1 MSKRPAPKDT
11 LSDALTRLE
20 LELAALNEVTQRGA
34 SQKARRSAEKGL
46 AALISRA
53 EDLRKQL
60 DPTSY
65 PELVLDPTKPSVVA
79 RLIALVL
86 LAQPRTPLIETTPS
100 YGSGIYALYYRGP
113 FPCYSRIRGSETPI
127 YVGKADPQD
136 PNAESPRD
144 QGDRLSRRVQDHIR
158 TLRAAERG
166 GTLSLA
172 DFQQR
177 SLVIQTG
184 WQSAAEEFLIGLFR
198 PVWNRETGI
207 CYGFGKHGDAPQ
219 TRANQRSPW
228 DTLHPGR
235 AWAHRDPDMPDA
247 RPKQQILEDIE
258 SHLDTTTI
266 YHDLDDVVRVF
277 MRDLRQLQ
285 D

>member
-1 MSKRPAPKDT
+1 VPEKPASKDT
-11 LSDALTRLE
+11 LSHVLARLE
-20 LELAALNEVTQRGA
+20 LELAKLNEVTQRGA
-34 SQKARRSAEKGL
+34 SQRARRSAEKGL

-53 EDLRKQL
+53 EGLRRQL
-60 DPTSY
+60 DPTAY

-86 LAQPRTPLIETTPS
+86 LAQPRIPLRDS
-100 YGSGIYALYYRGP
+100 VSAYGSGIYALYYNGP
-113 FPCYSRIRGSETPI
+113 FASYSPIRASETPI
-127 YVGKADPQD
+127 YIGKADPED
-136 PNAESPRD
+136 PNAGTPRA
-144 QGDRLSRRVQDHIR
+144 QGDRLSRRLKDHVR
-158 TLRAAERG
+158 TIRAAERG

-172 DFQQR
+172 DFEQR

-184 WQSAAEEFLIGLFR
+184 WQSAAEEYLIGLFR

-207 CYGFGKHGDAPQ
+207 CYGFGKHGDAPK

-247 RPKQQILEDIE
+247 RPIQTIVDDIE
-258 SHLDTTTI
+258 RHYGNTPI
-266 YHDLDDVVRVF
+266 YPDLDEIVRVF
-277 MRDLRQLQ
+277 MQTLRQLQ
-285 D
+285 G

>member
-1 MSKRPAPKDT
+1 MAPRDT
-11 LSDALTRLE
+11 LADVLTRLE
-20 LELAALNEVTQRGA
+20 LDLTALNEAAERSGSRKT
-34 SQKARRSAEKGL
+34 RRSAEKGL

-53 EDLRKQL
+53 EDLRRQL

-86 LAQPRTPLIETTPS
+86 LAQPRTPIAQTAPS
-100 YGSGIYALYYRGP
+100 YGSGIYAIYYRGP
-113 FPCYSRIRGSETPI
+113 FQDYWRIRGSETPI

-144 QGDRLSRRVQDHIR
+144 QGDRLSRRMRDHVR
-158 TLRAAERG
+158 TLRAAENG
-166 GTLSLA
+166 GSLSLA
-172 DFQQR
+172 DFEQR

-184 WQSAAEEFLIGLFR
+184 WQSAAEEYLIGLFR
-198 PVWNRETGI
+198 PLWNRETGI
-207 CYGFGKHGDAPQ
+207 CYGFGKHGDAPK

-235 AWAHRDPDMPDA
+235 PWAYRDPDMQDA
-247 RPKQQILEDIE
+247 RPKQQILKDIE
-258 SHLDTTTI
+258 THLDTTVI
-266 YHDLDDVVRVF
+266 YRDLDEVVRVF
-277 MRDLRQLQ
+277 MRNLRQFQ

>member
-1 MSKRPAPKDT
+1 MHNKPAPPDT
-11 LSDALTRLE
+11 LSDVLSRLE
-20 LELAALNEVTQRGA
+20 LELATLNEVTQRDA
-34 SQKARRSAEKGL
+34 SQQARRSAEKGL

-60 DPTSY
+60 DPTAY

-86 LAQPRTPLIETTPS
+86 LAQARVPLGDSGSS
-100 YGSGIYALYYRGP
+100 YGSGIYALYYNGP
-113 FPCYSRIRGSETPI
+113 FASYSPIRASETPI
-127 YVGKADPQD
+127 YIGKADPAD
-136 PNAESPRD
+136 PNAGTPRA
-144 QGDRLSRRVQDHIR
+144 QGERLSRRLKDHAR
-158 TLRAAERG
+158 TIRAAERG
-166 GTLSLA
+166 GTLSLG
-172 DFQQR
+172 DFEQR

-184 WQSAAEEFLIGLFR
+184 WQSAAEEYLIGLFR

-207 CYGFGKHGDAPQ
+207 CYGFGKHGDAPK

-247 RPKQQILEDIE
+247 RPKQTIVDDIARHYA
-258 SHLDTTTI
+258 STPI
-266 YHDLDDVVRVF
+266 YPDLDGIVRVF
-277 MRDLRQLQ
+277 MRDLRQLEG
-285 D
+285 

>member
-1 MSKRPAPKDT
+1 MPKKPASRDT
-11 LSDALTRLE
+11 LSDVLTRLE
-20 LELAALNEVTQRGA
+20 LELSALNEVTQRGA

-53 EDLRKQL
+53 EGLRKQL
-60 DPTSY
+60 DPTAY

-86 LAQPRTPLIETTPS
+86 LAQPRISLGVSVSS
-100 YGSGIYALYYRGP
+100 YGSGIYALYYNGP
-113 FPCYSRIRGSETPI
+113 FRSYSAIRASETPI
-127 YVGKADPQD
+127 YIGKADPED
-136 PNAESPRD
+136 PNAGTPRA
-144 QGDRLSRRVQDHIR
+144 QGERLSRRLNDHKR
-158 TLRAAERG
+158 TIRAAERG

-172 DFQQR
+172 DFEQR

-184 WQSAAEEFLIGLFR
+184 WQSAAEEYLIGLFR

-207 CYGFGKHGDAPQ
+207 CYGFGKHGDAPK

-235 AWAHRDPDMPDA
+235 AWAHRDPDMSDA
-247 RPKQQILEDIE
+247 RPKQTIIDDIE
-258 SHLDTTTI
+258 RHYGSTQI
-266 YHDLDDVVRVF
+266 YPDLDEIVRVF
-277 MRDLRQLQ
+277 MQDLRRL
-285 D
+285 DG